1 MKGTTNIRRAAGL
14 VIALGLLALSVR
26 AQDYPLWQNSSLD
39 LTLPDGGNIASSGGG
54 MTMQGDGSLSG
65 PALGMQFAAA
75 MILVPQ
81 SIDAEVAALAAALGD
96 GQAISGESEGAKAL
110 RIFNWV
116 RNNISYEHYHGLVKG
131 SALTLLEGSGND
143 FDQCALLR
151 DLLVAAGYSSSS
163 VKLVRL
169 ANWVKYDDLRDWMG
183 LADEPFPGKTH
194 TEAFGIPS
202 PYGAGLNDKAAKRL
216 SFARVF
222 LNGLGSGTAANG
234 GFPAYDPNDPSS
246 YLLFDRVF
254 VGITLDGGASY
265 QVMDPSFKKYVK
277 GAGGN
282 LVAASGYSRSA
293 LLAAAAGTADSNSIY
308 GMNTNATGNYLTA
321 RVAALMSTFGS
332 TGLKDLVQ
340 GRSIVPVEVSTLS
353 EAWQQSLYYSGLSP
367 AFYDSVDAPD
377 FAVYKAKVRFSST
390 VASGLDYELPTA
402 DLKGRKITLTFS
414 GSTAE
419 LRMDDD
425 TLADTGTLGSA
436 TSMDLTI
443 SVTHPGGSV
452 GNQAETK
459 NYLKQTS
466 AGEACSYAI
475 IYGFDASERLLAK
488 RQEQLKAYKDAGKA
502 DDSRE
507 VRTEVLNIM
516 GLTWLYQTSLAHH
529 LLASQNRIIPVYH
542 HRFGRMAQEAGFYV
556 DVGLQFSDDRS
567 DDGIA
572 DGRFDN
578 AFHLGSLFASAME
591 HGVIQQ
597 MQVKADGLPYDAVST
612 VNILRT
618 ANGGASGQKL
628 FLARATNWA
637 TIKPLLTGTAYTSG
651 NGAPDLGEFTDTN
664 NNGVRDP
671 GEAWT
676 DQPVKNNLEWLINN
690 KSAQLFLPLNGNVVQ
705 GNWTGTGWVI
715 RAPTIAG
722 MIISGGYSGGYSTSV
737 GTVKSPV
744 ITTGFSYSPVSTY
757 KSTTVPAISYTPA
770 VTTPKYYSSD
780 PVDMTTGAFTY
791 ASEDM
796 VTGTEGAPRGLA
808 FSRHYASNLSTRDEQ
823 NIGYGWTH
831 NLHIRAEARTASDE
845 ALGMGS
851 PQQAAAFLAA
861 VTAASDLYRTDA
873 TPKEWG
879 VATLAVGWFVDQ
891 MRNNAVSVRMGKDIY
906 QFLLQPDGTYTAP
919 PGSTM
924 SLTKVSGAYQL
935 KQRLGNSINFDTSG
949 RAANITDVDGKAMTF
964 NYNTNGT
971 LNYVEDC
978 YTRRYTFAYNG
989 THITGITDSTSPSR
1003 SVSFGYDTVNWN
1015 LTSATDPEGKV
1026 SYFDYSVSGD
1036 PGSTTAGEHRIVRLR
1051 NHDGETI
1058 TQNVWDSLGR
1068 VERQFLHGDT
1078 NKTFRLYYTGRDNF
1092 EVNPQGGV
1100 THYYYDE
1107 RGRASGSRDA
1117 EGNLSTI
1124 GYDGQDRVISRTS
1137 GANETTVYH
1146 YDNASNLTQ
1155 IDHPRGGGSTI
1166 MAYDSLNRLDLVT
1179 DPNGVQTDYVYFAS
1193 GNDAGKDRP
1202 QSVIHAKGTTE
1213 QSSTTHAYWQSGAAA
1228 GRAQTIT
1235 DGDGLVTQKT
1245 YDSYGQPDVTTAP
1258 GGFATDQNYDARGN
1272 LTALTD
1278 PRGKTTSYTYNLRR
1292 QVTSTVADAGGIA
1305 AAANSSYDNQART
1318 ATVTAPAHNG
1328 AQRPQASTTYSPT
1341 DKVRLDKLNGVTV
1354 ADTTYDSRDW
1364 AASAAD
1370 AANRA
1375 TTFVRKA
1382 NGDLQ
1387 EAQRPASRTTSF
1399 AYDGDHRLTQTTN
1412 PGANSGS
1419 RVEGFVYDTTSGG
1432 LPRTVKT
1439 EADGLNVVREF
1450 DAKGQLRFLKDR
1462 KGATFEFRYDPLGR
1476 RTHVIAPG
1484 GAATVTSYTKNGRVA
1499 SVTEPSG
1506 DTAAFS
1512 YSSSTGR
1519 LQSVAYSGGATVNY
1533 TSYDASGNLLA
1544 LNENGTNAITRAY
1557 DGLNRVTSYTEGG
1570 NTIGYRYY
1578 PSGKLAKLIYPGGT
1592 ENGVGHVEYLYN
1604 AEGRLWQVIDR
1615 LDSTASP
1622 RVTTYSWN
1630 ADGRLASV
1638 TRPNGTVRTI
1648 SYDSAGRPSA
1658 IGESAGA
1665 MSLLAFGI
1673 SYYPSDEIKTLDV
1686 TPAAPIRKTKVIPA
1700 VAMTFDS
1707 ANRVATF
1714 AGQAVSHDADGNI
1727 TSGPL
1732 PATGAMASYA
1742 YDSRNRLTSAG
1753 GLTYAY
1759 NAEGNRV
1766 GITSPTETTTLVVD
1780 ANNALPRVL
1789 VRTKNGVTTRYVYGA
1804 GLQYEVGSTGVT
1816 IYYHYDQSGNTAMLT
1831 DASGAVV
1838 DRLGYSAYG
1847 EIRYRLANFDTPF
1860 LYGGFF
1866 GVMTDANGL
1875 IAMRAR
1881 YYNPL
1886 TKRFLTS
1893 DPALDGLNW
1902 YAYADGNPINFSD
1915 PTGFGSTK
1923 SLNSGATSIGFAP
1936 LANPLIGNNS
1946 ISSFGGGQN
1955 PYNGHTESEA
1965 VAATVMG
1972 LYEVT
1977 KVALPVILTEGLGM
1991 PASVVTAVRVER
2003 AVAWGAAKT
2012 AETIPGRLYHYTGAG
2027 NAESILQNGLGAG
2040 GRRTFATPAASLSP
2054 VQAQIEL
2061 ALPANRGYPGALFE
2075 IDTVRLQQ
2083 LGINPA
2089 VGSQRIMSTPN
2100 AGGGGTEYIFSQPIP
2115 PSAIRQIP
2123 FP

>member
-1 MKGTTNIRRAAGL
+1 MRKIIRKTSQVAGWVL
-14 VIALGLLALSVR
+14 AFGLLASGVR
-26 AQDYPLWQNSSLD
+26 AQDCPLWENTVPD
-39 LTLPDGGNIASSGGG
+39 LTRTPSLAPSGLSLGAMTGQLPSRSGL
-54 MTMQGDGSLSG
+54 MAM
-65 PALGMQFAAA
+65 AA
-75 MILVPQ
+75 MSIPD
-81 SIDAEVAALAAALGD
+81 SIDAEVQKLADALGD
-96 GQAISGESEGAKAL
+96 GQAVPGEGATAKAV

-116 RNNISYEHYHGLVKG
+116 RNNVDYDHYYGLRKG
-131 SALTLLEGSGND
+131 SGLTLLEGSGND
-143 FDQCALLR
+143 MDTCALLR
-151 DLLVAAGYSSSS
+151 DLLVAAGYSSMD
-163 VKLVRL
+163 VRFAL
-169 ANWVKYDDLRDWMG
+169 GSQVVDYAYLEDWIG
-183 LADEPFPGKTH
+183 LADEPYPGKTYL
-194 TEAFGIPS
+194 EVFGRTKESDFGNGVSEKVAKQAMFAWNFFADRGTGVSANSGYPQIVSDFLPAKAS
-202 PYGAGLNDKAAKRL
+202 ICFDRLFVLLTVAGTTYYL
-216 SFARVF
+216 
-222 LNGLGSGTAANG
+222 
-234 GFPAYDPNDPSS
+234 DPSHKTYS
-246 YLLFDRVF
+246 KIE
-254 VGITLDGGASY
+254 GIDLS
-265 QVMDPSFKKYVK
+265 
-277 GAGGN
+277 
-282 LVAASGYSRSA
+282 AASGYARSA
-293 LLAAAAGTADSNSIY
+293 ILSQAAGTADTNSAF
-308 GMNTNATGNYLTA
+308 GMSGTAVSSYLAARSQDLLGYLTA
-321 RVAALMSTFGS
+321 NASSSSLAQLVSGRQIVRQDISSLGQAFPLPDIFFFGGSYATWTEFASTAATAFGAYK
-332 TGLKDLVQ
+332 TTLRIQ
-340 GRSIVPVEVSTLS
+340 GAGGID
-353 EAWQQSLYYSGLSP
+353 YS
-367 AFYDSVDAPD
+367 
-377 FAVYKAKVRFSST
+377 
-390 VASGLDYELPTA
+390 LPTA
-402 DLKGRKITLTFS
+402 ELSGRKISLTFNGTTS
-414 GSTAE
+414 E
-419 LRMDDD
+419 LRFDDAAPETSAPRD
-425 TLADTGTLGSA
+425 GTGTVSA
-436 TSMDLTI
+436 ATTDLTI
-443 SVTHPGGSV
+443 TVTHPGILGGFS
-452 GNQAETK
+452 ETK
-459 NYLKQTS
+459 TYRRTTAS
-466 AGEACSYAI
+466 GDPCSYAI
-475 IYGFDASERLLAK
+475 IYGFNASARLLAK
-488 RQEQLKAYKDAGKA
+488 RQEQLKAYKDANKA

-507 VRTEVLNIM
+507 VRTELLNIM
-516 GLTWLYQTSLAHH
+516 GLTWLNQSEICSR
-529 LLASQNRIIPVYH
+529 LLAAKNSVLGIYH
-542 HRFGRMAQEAGFYV
+542 HRFGRMGQEAGFYV
-556 DVGLQFSDDRS
+556 DVGLQRS
-567 DDGIA
+567 GHQADDGLN
-572 DGRFDN
+572 DTGRIDN
-578 AFHLGSLFASAME
+578 VFHLGSLFWSAME

-597 MQVKADGLPYDAVST
+597 MQIKDDGITPYDAVST

-618 ANGGASGQKL
+618 ANGGVNGQKL
-628 FLARATNWA
+628 FLARSSNWDV
-637 TIKPLLTGTAYTSG
+637 IKTSLTGYDTY
-651 NGAPDLGEFTDTN
+651 NGVYDIGEPFTDTN
-664 NNGVRDP
+664 GNGRRDA
-671 GEAWT
+671 GEAFT
-676 DQPVKNNLEWLINN
+676 DQTTKQNLEWLVNN
-690 KSAQLFLPLNGNVVQ
+690 RSAQIFLPQSANVAQ

-715 RAPTIAG
+715 RGSGIAG

-744 ITTGFSYSPVSTY
+744 IASSYSYNPAATYRPTSVPVI
-757 KSTTVPAISYTPA
+757 AYTPPA
-770 VTTPKYYSSD
+770 TTPQYHAAD
-780 PVDMTTGAFTY
+780 PVNMATGAFDF
-791 ASEDM
+791 AAEDM
-796 VTGTEGAPRGLA
+796 ATGVEGAPRGLA

-861 VTAASDLYRTDA
+861 VTAASDLYRADA

-879 VATLAVGWFVDQ
+879 VAAMAVGWFVDQ
-891 MRNNAVSVRMGKDIY
+891 MRNNAVSVRMGKDIF

-919 PGSTM
+919 PGSTL

-935 KQRLGNSINFDTSG
+935 KQRLGNSINFDASG
-949 RAANITDVDGKAMTF
+949 KAANITDVDGKAMTF

-978 YTRRYTFAYNG
+978 YARRYTFAYNG
-989 THITGITDSTSPSR
+989 THITGVTDNTSPAR
-1003 SVSFGYDTVNWN
+1003 SISFGYDTANWN
-1015 LTSATDPEGKV
+1015 LTSATDPEGKL

-1058 TQNVWDSLGR
+1058 TQNVWDGLGR

-1117 EGNLSTI
+1117 EGNLSAI
-1124 GYDGQDRVISRTS
+1124 GYDGQDRVVSRTS

-1179 DPNGVQTDYVYFAS
+1179 DPNGVQTDYVYFAG

-1202 QSVIHAKGTTE
+1202 QSAIHAKGTTE
-1213 QSSTTHAYWQSGAAA
+1213 QSTTTYAYWQSGAAA

-1258 GGFATDQNYDARGN
+1258 GGFATDQNYDARGS
-1272 LTALTD
+1272 LTAVTD
-1278 PRGKTTSYTYNLRR
+1278 PRGKTISYTYNLRR
-1292 QVTSTVADAGGIA
+1292 QVIATVADAGGIA

-1318 ATVTAPAHNG
+1318 ASVTAPANNG

-1341 DKVRLDKLNGVTV
+1341 DKVRLEKLNGVTV

-1364 AASAAD
+1364 AVSAAD

-1382 NGDLQ
+1382 NGDLL

-1432 LPRTVKT
+1432 QPRTVKT

-1506 DTAAFS
+1506 DAAAFN

-1544 LNENGTNAITRAY
+1544 LNENGTNAITRMY

-1648 SYDSAGRPSA
+1648 TYDSAGRPSA

-1665 MSLLAFGI
+1665 TSLLAFGI

-1686 TPAAPIRKTKVIPA
+1686 TPAPPPRKTKAIPA
-1700 VAMTFDS
+1700 VAMTFDA

-1714 AGQAVSHDADGNI
+1714 AGQAVSHDDDGNM

-1766 GITSPTETTTLVVD
+1766 GITSPTETTALVVD
-1780 ANNALPRVL
+1780 ANSALPRVL
-1789 VRTKNGVTTRYVYGA
+1789 VRTKNGVTTRYVYGV
-1804 GLQYEVGSTGVT
+1804 GLQYEVSSARDAT
-1816 IYYHYDQSGNTAMLT
+1816 YYHYDQSGNTAMLT
-1831 DASGAVV
+1831 DQAGSVV
-1838 DRLGYSAYG
+1838 DRISYSPYG
-1847 EIRYRLANFDTPF
+1847 TIRYRMAAHDTPF

-1875 IAMRAR
+1875 IAMRVR

-1893 DPALDGLNW
+1893 DPAMDGLNW
-1902 YAYADGNPINFSD
+1902 YAYADGNPINFND
-1915 PTGFGSTK
+1915 PTGLGAAKVISAVSSGLTSLGMVGSR
-1923 SLNSGATSIGFAP
+1923 SVSAIARIADDVSYYPALNNQIVVQKAYQDYPNMAAIGDLSSGDYALAGLTTIVPAIATARAVAPVAAVARVEAAAARIALGEGDMVLAVVRNGKVLAQGSPGLSHAELVARQLGGVLPDGAEVVSIGK
-1936 LANPLIGNNS
+1936 
-1946 ISSFGGGQN
+1946 FGGKI
-1955 PYNGHTESEA
+1955 
-1965 VAATVMG
+1965 VAQTSKTFSGVQ
-1972 LYEVT
+1972 
-1977 KVALPVILTEGLGM
+1977 M
-1991 PASVVTAVRVER
+1991 PASN
-2003 AVAWGAAKT
+2003 AAQ
-2012 AETIPGRLYHYTGAG
+2012 AAA
-2027 NAESILQNGLGAG
+2027 NA
-2040 GRRTFATPAASLSP
+2040 TF
-2054 VQAQIEL
+2054 
-2061 ALPANRGYPGALFE
+2061 R
-2075 IDTVRLQQ
+2075 
-2083 LGINPA
+2083 
-2089 VGSQRIMSTPN
+2089 
-2100 AGGGGTEYIFSQPIP
+2100 
-2115 PSAIRQIP
+2115 
-2123 FP
+2123 

>member
-1 MKGTTNIRRAAGL
+1 MRKIIRKTSQVAGWVL
-14 VIALGLLALSVR
+14 AFGLLASGVR
-26 AQDYPLWQNSSLD
+26 AQDYPLWQNTPLD
-39 LTLPDGGNIASSGGG
+39 LTLPSGGG
-54 MTMQGDGSLSG
+54 IASGGAATMQGGGSLSG
-65 PALGMQFAAA
+65 PETGMQLAAA
-75 MILVPQ
+75 MSVPQ
-81 SIDAEVAALAAALGD
+81 SVDAEVTALAASLGD
-96 GQAISGESEGAKAL
+96 GRAVAGEAAAAKAL
-110 RIFNWV
+110 RIYNWV
-116 RNNISYEHYHGLVKG
+116 RNNIGYEHYHGLVKG
-131 SALTLLEGSGND
+131 AGLSLLEGSGND

-151 DLLVAAGYSSSS
+151 DLLVAAGYPSSS

-194 TEAFGIPS
+194 EEAFGIPS
-202 PYGAGLNDKAAKRL
+202 PHGAGLSDKAAKRL
-216 SFARVF
+216 SFAIIF
-222 LNGLGSGTAANG
+222 LNGLGSGTAANN
-234 GFPAYDPNDPSS
+234 GFAAYDPNDPSS

-254 VGITLDGGASY
+254 VGLTLDGGASY
-265 QVMDPSFKKYVK
+265 HIMDPSFKRYEK
-277 GAGGN
+277 GAAGD
-282 LVAASGYSRSA
+282 LATASGYSRSA
-293 LLAAAAGTADSNSIY
+293 LLAAAAGTADSNSVF
-308 GMNTNATGNYLTA
+308 GMNGTAAGNYLGA
-321 RVAALMSTFGS
+321 RAAALLPTFGS
-332 TGLKDLVQ
+332 TGVKDLVQ
-340 GRSIVPVEVSTLS
+340 GRRVVPVEASAIG
-353 EAWQQSLYYSGLSP
+353 EAWQQPFYYVGVAP
-367 AFYDSVDAPD
+367 VFYDSVDASN
-377 FAVYKAKVRFSST
+377 FAPHKAKVKFSST
-390 VASGLDYELPTA
+390 AASGLDHELPTA

-419 LRMDDD
+419 LRFDDD
-425 TLADTGTLGSA
+425 AVADSGALGSA
-436 TSMDLTI
+436 PTMDLTI
-443 SVTHPGGSV
+443 SVTHPGRGV

-466 AGEACSYAI
+466 GGEACSYAI
-475 IYGFDASERLLAK
+475 IYGFDVSERLLAK

-507 VRTEVLNIM
+507 VRTELLNIM
-516 GLTWLYQTSLAHH
+516 GLTWLYQSSLAHR
-529 LLASQNRIIPVYH
+529 LLASQNRIIPVFH

-556 DVGLQFSDDRS
+556 DVGLQYSDDRT
-567 DDGIA
+567 DDGIMD
-572 DGRFDN
+572 DGRYDN
-578 AFHLGSLFASAME
+578 AFQLGSLFASAME

-597 MQVKADGLPYDAVST
+597 MQVKADGSPYDAVST
-612 VNILRT
+612 VNILRA
-618 ANGGASGQKL
+618 ANGGTGGQKL
-628 FLARATNWA
+628 FLARSSNWA
-637 TIKPLLTGTAYTSG
+637 SIKPLLTGTAYTSG
-651 NGAPDLGEFTDTN
+651 NGVPDLGEFADSN
-664 NNGVRDP
+664 DNGIRDA

-676 DQPVKNNLEWLINN
+676 DQPVKNNLEWLIDN
-690 KSAQLFLPLNGNVVQ
+690 KGARLFLPLNGNVAQ

-715 RAPTIAG
+715 RGSGIAG

-744 ITTGFSYSPVSTY
+744 IASSYSYNPASTY
-757 KSTTVPAISYTPA
+757 RPTSVPVIAYTPPA
-770 VTTPKYYSSD
+770 TTPQYHAAD
-780 PVDMTTGAFTY
+780 PVNMATGAFDF
-791 ASEDM
+791 AAEDM
-796 VTGTEGAPRGLA
+796 ATGVEGAPRGLA

-861 VTAASDLYRTDA
+861 VTAASDLYRADA

-879 VATLAVGWFVDQ
+879 VAAMAVGWFVDQ
-891 MRNNAVSVRMGKDIY
+891 MRNNAVSLRMGKDIF

-919 PGSTM
+919 PGSTL

-935 KQRLGNSINFDTSG
+935 KQRLGNSINFDASG
-949 RAANITDVDGKAMTF
+949 KAANITDVDGKAMTF

-978 YTRRYTFAYNG
+978 YARRYTFAYNG
-989 THITGITDSTSPSR
+989 THITGITDSTSPTR
-1003 SVSFGYDTVNWN
+1003 SMSFGYDTANWN

-1058 TQNVWDSLGR
+1058 TQNVWDGLGR

-1117 EGNLSTI
+1117 EGNLSSI
-1124 GYDGQDRVISRTS
+1124 GYDGQDRVVSRTS

-1146 YDNASNLTQ
+1146 YDDASNLTQ

-1179 DPNGVQTDYVYFAS
+1179 DPNGVQTDYVYFAG

-1202 QSVIHAKGTTE
+1202 QSAIHAKGTTD
-1213 QSSTTHAYWQSGAAA
+1213 QSTTTYAYWQSGAAA

-1272 LTALTD
+1272 LTAFTD
-1278 PRGKTTSYTYNLRR
+1278 PRGKTRSYTYNLRR
-1292 QVTSTVADAGGIA
+1292 QVTATVADAGGIA

-1328 AQRPQASTTYSPT
+1328 AQRPQVSTTYSPT
-1341 DKVRLDKLNGVTV
+1341 DKVRLEKLNGVTV

-1399 AYDGDHRLTQTTN
+1399 AYDGDHRLTQATN
-1412 PGANSGS
+1412 PGANSGA

-1432 LPRTVKT
+1432 QPRTVKT

-1450 DAKGQLRFLKDR
+1450 DARGQLRFLKDR

-1506 DTAAFS
+1506 DAAAFS

-1544 LNENGTNAITRAY
+1544 LNENGTNAITRTY

-1630 ADGRLASV
+1630 ADGHLASV

-1648 SYDSAGRPSA
+1648 TYDSAGRLSA

-1665 MSLLAFGI
+1665 TSLLALGI
-1673 SYYPSDEIKTLDV
+1673 TYYPSDEIKALDV
-1686 TPAAPIRKTKVIPA
+1686 TPAAPLRKTKAVPA
-1700 VAMTFDS
+1700 VAMTFDA
-1707 ANRVATF
+1707 ANRVQTF
-1714 AGQAVSHDADGNI
+1714 AGQSVTHDADGNM

-1732 PATGAMASYA
+1732 PATGAIAFA
-1742 YDSRNRLTSAG
+1742 YDTRNRLTSAG
-1753 GLTYAY
+1753 GLTYTY

-1766 GITSPTETTTLVVD
+1766 GIGGAESTSLVVD
-1780 ANNALPRVL
+1780 ANSALPRVL
-1789 VRTKNGVTTRYVYGA
+1789 VRTKNGVTTRYVYGV
-1804 GLQYEVGSTGVT
+1804 GLQYEVSSAGTAT
-1816 IYYHYDQSGNTAMLT
+1816 YYHYDQSGNTAMLT
-1831 DASGAVV
+1831 DQAGAVV
-1838 DRLGYSAYG
+1838 DRISYSAYG
-1847 EIRYRLANFDTPF
+1847 EVRYRMAAFDTPF

-1915 PTGFGSTK
+1915 PTGLGSAK
-1923 SLNSGATSIGFAP
+1923 SLNSGITSIGFAP
-1936 LANPLIGNNS
+1936 LANPLIGNNH
-1946 ISSFGGGQN
+1946 ITPFGGGGQS
-1955 PYNGHTESEA
+1955 PYNGRGNEWDTD
-1965 VAATVMG
+1965 
-1972 LYEVT
+1972 
-1977 KVALPVILTEGLGM
+1977 VALQVGAFIATTAISEGLGM
-1991 PASVVTAVRVER
+1991 AAGVVTAVRVER
-2003 AVAWGAAKT
+2003 AAA
-2012 AETIPGRLYHYTGAG
+2012 ASARAIGGAG
-2027 NAESILQNGLGAG
+2027 EAPMVRAMWTGRDGLAAAQASGASVLRPTPAALNAMRSGDMTLMNAESAAWARGASGDVPVFFGNGSG
-2040 GRRTFATPAASLSP
+2040 RTFLNH
-2054 VQAQIEL
+2054 EL
-2061 ALPANRGYPGALFE
+2061 PELINNMN
-2075 IDTVRLQQ
+2075 VNKVS
-2083 LGINPA
+2083 GITI
-2089 VGSQRIMSTPN
+2089 S
-2100 AGGGGTEYIFSQPIP
+2100 F
-2115 PSAIRQIP
+2115 
-2123 FP
+2123 